1 MLSKRLLSSLYR
13 VEDGRLISRLTN
25 REAGYLL
32 NRKNRYVVLF
42 DEEIEAQEII
52 KILERGDKK

>member
-25 REAGYLL
+25 REAGSLGTGG
-32 NRKNRYVVLF
+32 RYVIIF
-42 DEEIEAQEII
+42 DEHFYADEII
-52 KILERGDKK
+52 QILNKDEE